1 MKVRLTS
8 VFTIALMTSCV
19 NSLSEYDKAFNYY
32 VEKISPP
39 TLADK
44 NVRFLYFINLS
55 SCSSCT
61 EKHLKTME
69 KLSLRK
75 DYKFLIVG
83 DTTSYSSEL
92 KAIENKKIIFE
103 GFWQASS

>member
-61 EKHLKTME
+61 EKHLKNHGE
-69 KLSLRK
+69 AKLKERLQ
-75 DYKFLIVG
+75 V
-83 DTTSYSSEL
+83 SYC
-92 KAIENKKIIFE
+92 
-103 GFWQASS
+103 G